1 MSDLDWQAG
10 ALCASEQTWAF
21 FPPHNE
27 RAAKRRER
35 EKVAR
40 EVCLR
45 CPVIVDCMTWALG
58 LPDSAWDEGFVAGRN
73 PEELRELRK
82 MVDAA

>member
-1 MSDLDWQAG
+1 MMNLDWQAD
-10 ALCASEQTWAF
+10 ALCATEQTWAF

-27 RAAKRRER
+27 RAAKRRAR
-35 EKVAR
+35 EAVAK

-45 CPVIVDCMTWALG
+45 CPVIVDCLGWALDQ
-58 LPDSAWDEGFVAGRN
+58 PDSAWDEGFVGGRN

-82 MVDAA
+82 RIAA